1 MQRTRVG
8 KKQTGS
14 GRKRPVR
21 FWALREPRL
30 CAFCGSSHRVYLK
43 RHIGIWDVLLAIAL
57 GFAMW
62 VPWSAGGPEDAIRFF
77 DPRGVAIGLVFIF
90 GAEIFVVLRHRLSLN
105 CPKCGFDPVTY
116 RRQPEEAARR
126 VREHLARR
134 AEDPLLLLA
143 EPVRLPK
150 LRKKVSSAELS
161 ARARLEEKSAS
172 GENPQAPE
180 PNASGSAREPSLN
193 L

>member
-1 MQRTRVG
+1 MRV
-8 KKQTGS
+8 
-14 GRKRPVR
+14 
-21 FWALREPRL
+21 LRVIT
-30 CAFCGSSHRVYLK
+30 SSVSEATYQ
-43 RHIGIWDVLLAIAL
+43 LLAIAL

-62 VPWSAGGPEDAIRFF
+62 VPWSSGGPEDAIRVF

-150 LRKKVSSAELS
+150 LRKKVSSAEIA
-161 ARARLEEKSAS
+161 ARAKLAEKSAL
-172 GENPQAPE
+172 GEVSQITEA
-180 PNASGSAREPSLN
+180 NASGRARESSLN